1 MKLQDVVRFRK
12 DLLFDGAVQVGWFD
26 DNPSL
31 ASRAAEHF
39 VFHGP
44 SYRGVSKVGSFSA
57 EDHTVDTA
65 SFVHEVLKG
74 LSDAE
79 RGAPFMLAISG
90 YGTGKSHLAL
100 T

>member
-44 SYRGVSKVGSFSA
+44 SYRGCPRSVLSA
-57 EDHTVDTA
+57 PRIT
-65 SFVHEVLKG
+65 L
-74 LSDAE
+74 
-79 RGAPFMLAISG
+79 
-90 YGTGKSHLAL
+90 
-100 T
+100 